1 MFSEQSIALD
11 LQQTQKINIGGVV
24 REVATYKD
32 IVAQVPKD
40 VKTGYGGLD
49 KNQYLAILCNNL
61 GFNKRP
67 ESLDWL
73 DQNPENNPIEN
84 IAKTVPIDQNLISF
98 VLQQNQSLAIQKDMS
113 LFHLLMCIYYWV
125 RGDIEA
131 GYVIDSKKCWI
142 LPPRNEVLY
151 KYKNNIEIKRS
162 FEVRTDHKEFWCVAD
177 IFSRRFH
184 NLCKHVNKDYFDNCI
199 RQFDKYTMMIPIKD
213 PVSVFVSAIMNP
225 DLLMSIIRE
234 CEMKAAAKVN
244 KQFNNCPA
252 LRPDYNTAQEFR
264 NLLYEQFE
272 YISNLY
278 KEYGASAF
286 LNLKQKVIPDIQK
299 RITMNSNLVDEHKDV
314 LAQFSTV
321 KEKIDYVKALDIT
334 PERKN
339 FIFNYVEKNSIPGSL
354 FDMEVHRDINGN
366 TIITYNQEYD
376 ELLKRLYCVFDISR
390 TLNRQEVIDVDS
402 RWIFSKNFYGNANRF
417 ALYNQSSGVYLVL
430 HPDITSEIM
439 SRDAIVSYYLE
450 KYGENRYHDSNELGD
465 SLDAKES
472 KAYSLNQQVLETE
485 TKKSA

>member
-1 MFSEQSIALD
+1 MFNEQQQPALD

-32 IVAQVPKD
+32 ILAQCPRD

-73 DQNPENNPIEN
+73 DQNPEDSPIEN
-84 IAKTVPIDQNLISF
+84 IAKTVPIDQNLINF
-98 VLQQNQSLAIQKDMS
+98 VLQQNQSLVIQENMS

-131 GYVIDSKKCWI
+131 GYVIDSQKCWK
-142 LPPRNEVLY
+142 LPPKNEVLY

-162 FEVRTDHKEFWCVAD
+162 YDIRDHKEFWCVAD
-177 IFSRRFH
+177 VFSRRFH
-184 NLCKHVNKDYFDNCI
+184 NLCKHVNKNYFNNCI
-199 RQFDKYTMMIPIKD
+199 RQFDKYAMMIPVKD
-213 PVSVFVSAIMNP
+213 PVSVFVSSIMNP

-234 CEMKAAAKVN
+234 CEMKAAKKVN
-244 KQFNNCPA
+244 RQFSDCAA

-272 YISNLY
+272 YISYLY
-278 KEYGASAF
+278 KEYGAGAF
-286 LNLKQKVIPDIQK
+286 LNLKQKIVPDIQQ
-299 RITMNSNLVDEHKDV
+299 RITMNSNIDERKDV
-314 LAQFSTV
+314 LAQFTTV
-321 KEKIDYVKALDIT
+321 KEKINYVKTLDIT
-334 PERKN
+334 PEAKA
-339 FIFNYVEKNSIPGSL
+339 FIFNYVERDSIPGEL
-354 FDMEVHRDINGN
+354 FDMEVHRDLNGN
-366 TIITYNQEYD
+366 TLITYNQEYD
-376 ELLKRLYCVFDISR
+376 ELLKRLYCLFDISR
-390 TLNRQEVIDVDS
+390 TANRKEVIDVNS
-402 RWIFSKNFYGNANRF
+402 RWIFAKNFYANANRF

-439 SRDAIVSYYLE
+439 TRDAIVAYYLE
-450 KYGENRYHDSNELGD
+450 RYGENRYHDPKELGD
-465 SLDAKES
+465 SVDAKES
-472 KAYSLNQQVLETE
+472 QAYNLNQQIVEE
-485 TKKSA
+485 AAKKTA